1 MLGRRKGFGE
11 QVQEKVTPQSQK
23 STGQVVSENVTGFGD
38 KISGAVQPSKLLR
51 CNSTGP
57 TVLANRSQDEDKSTF
72 QKVGDSTRSNADSA
86 QNEGGSFLD
95 STKDTLSG
103 VASSASDTL
112 SNAGKC
118 PSSQL

>member
-1 MLGRRKGFGE
+1 VSRSKRRSLLNPKSPLD
-11 QVQEKVTPQSQK
+11 KLCLRTSLDLVTRFL
-23 STGQVVSENVTGFGD
+23 V
-38 KISGAVQPSKLLR
+38 PSKLLR